1 MFRGKKYKKIA
12 ESIDRAKAYGLK
24 EAIEILKKSELK
36 FDQTVEVHFNLGVD
50 PKHSDQVV
58 RGTVVLP
65 HGTGRQVRVLVFCK
79 DNNLEVAKNA
89 GADYAGGADLVQ
101 KIQEGWLDFDAV
113 VATPDMMPVI
123 SKVARVLGPRGMMP
137 SPKAGTADEICELL
151 EHAALGPGGESR
163 TFDADVCSAHVV
175 GDLHLLG
182 GLIKYRVHLRA
193 ERIGD
198 CYMDGLVHE
207 ESVIPLLGEVN
218 HLVDDDQIAG
228 LEILPERTDGTGRDD
243 HLNSE
248 LFQSVDVRPVG
259 HARRRVLVLVAVP
272 RKERDLHTVD
282 LSDQYLIR
290 RLAIGCVGEDL
301 LDQFE
306 SLGIVYSRSAY
317 DSDSWHAP

>member
-137 SPKAGTADEICELL
+137 SPKAGTVTVNVAQTVKELK
-151 EHAALGPGGESR
+151 AGK
-163 TFDADVCSAHVV
+163 
-175 GDLHLLG
+175 
-182 GLIKYRVHLRA
+182 IQYRVDKGANVHAPVGKLSFTV
-193 ERIGD
+193 D
-198 CYMDGLVHE
+198 QLVE
-207 ESVIPLLGEVN
+207 NAKSVIDSVVKNKP
-218 HLVDDDQIAG
+218 QSSK
-228 LEILPERTDGTGRDD
+228 GTYIKSLTLTATMAPGI
-243 HLNSE
+243 
-248 LFQSVDVRPVG
+248 
-259 HARRRVLVLVAVP
+259 
-272 RKERDLHTVD
+272 K
-282 LSDQYLIR
+282 
-290 RLAIGCVGEDL
+290 
-301 LDQFE
+301 LDMA
-306 SLGIVYSRSAY
+306 LTR
-317 DSDSWHAP
+317 

>member
-79 DNNLEVAKNA
+79 DNNLEVAKAA

-101 KIQEGWLDFDAV
+101 KIQEGWLDFDSV

-137 SPKAGTADEICELL
+137 SPKAGTVTVNVAQTVKELK
-151 EHAALGPGGESR
+151 AGKIS
-163 TFDADVCSAHVV
+163 
-175 GDLHLLG
+175 
-182 GLIKYRVHLRA
+182 YRVDKGANVHAPVGKLSFTA
-193 ERIGD
+193 D
-198 CYMDGLVHE
+198 QLVE
-207 ESVIPLLGEVN
+207 NTKSVIDSVVKNKP
-218 HLVDDDQIAG
+218 QSSK
-228 LEILPERTDGTGRDD
+228 GTYIKSLTLTATMAPGI
-243 HLNSE
+243 
-248 LFQSVDVRPVG
+248 
-259 HARRRVLVLVAVP
+259 
-272 RKERDLHTVD
+272 K
-282 LSDQYLIR
+282 
-290 RLAIGCVGEDL
+290 
-301 LDQFE
+301 LDMA
-306 SLGIVYSRSAY
+306 LTR
-317 DSDSWHAP
+317 

>member
-65 HGTGRQVRVLVFCK
+65 HGTGRSVRVLVFCK

-137 SPKAGTADEICELL
+137 SPKAGTVTVNVAQTVKELK
-151 EHAALGPGGESR
+151 AGKIS
-163 TFDADVCSAHVV
+163 
-175 GDLHLLG
+175 
-182 GLIKYRVHLRA
+182 YRVDKGANVHAPVGKLSFTVDQLA
-193 ERIGD
+193 ENAQ
-198 CYMDGLVHE
+198 
-207 ESVIPLLGEVN
+207 SVIDSVVKNKP
-218 HLVDDDQIAG
+218 QSSK
-228 LEILPERTDGTGRDD
+228 GTYIKSLTLTATMAPGI
-243 HLNSE
+243 
-248 LFQSVDVRPVG
+248 
-259 HARRRVLVLVAVP
+259 
-272 RKERDLHTVD
+272 K
-282 LSDQYLIR
+282 
-290 RLAIGCVGEDL
+290 
-301 LDQFE
+301 LDMA
-306 SLGIVYSRSAY
+306 LTR
-317 DSDSWHAP
+317 

>member
-12 ESIDRAKAYGLK
+12 ESFDRTQAYDLKA
-24 EAIEILKKSELK
+24 AIEILKKSELK

-137 SPKAGTADEICELL
+137 SPKAGTVTVNVAQTVKELK
-151 EHAALGPGGESR
+151 AGKIS
-163 TFDADVCSAHVV
+163 
-175 GDLHLLG
+175 
-182 GLIKYRVHLRA
+182 YRVDKGANVHAPVGKLSFTVDQLA
-193 ERIGD
+193 ENAQ
-198 CYMDGLVHE
+198 
-207 ESVIPLLGEVN
+207 SVIDSVVKNKP
-218 HLVDDDQIAG
+218 QSSK
-228 LEILPERTDGTGRDD
+228 GTYIKSLTLTATMAPGI
-243 HLNSE
+243 
-248 LFQSVDVRPVG
+248 
-259 HARRRVLVLVAVP
+259 
-272 RKERDLHTVD
+272 K
-282 LSDQYLIR
+282 
-290 RLAIGCVGEDL
+290 
-301 LDQFE
+301 LDMA
-306 SLGIVYSRSAY
+306 LTR
-317 DSDSWHAP
+317 

>member
-65 HGTGRQVRVLVFCK
+65 HGTGRSVRVLVFCK

-137 SPKAGTADEICELL
+137 SPKAGTVTVNVAQTVKELK
-151 EHAALGPGGESR
+151 AGKIS
-163 TFDADVCSAHVV
+163 
-175 GDLHLLG
+175 
-182 GLIKYRVHLRA
+182 YRVDKGANVHAPVGKLSFTV
-193 ERIGD
+193 D
-198 CYMDGLVHE
+198 QLVE
-207 ESVIPLLGEVN
+207 NTKSVIDSVVKNKP
-218 HLVDDDQIAG
+218 QSSK
-228 LEILPERTDGTGRDD
+228 GTYIKSLTLTATMAPGI
-243 HLNSE
+243 
-248 LFQSVDVRPVG
+248 
-259 HARRRVLVLVAVP
+259 
-272 RKERDLHTVD
+272 K
-282 LSDQYLIR
+282 
-290 RLAIGCVGEDL
+290 
-301 LDQFE
+301 LDMA
-306 SLGIVYSRSAY
+306 LTR
-317 DSDSWHAP
+317 